1 MPWLTLWNRPL
12 CIGKCLSPLLE
23 DGTINLVSLLCFSF
37 LPSVCLASP
46 PQLLASSSARHRM
59 CGCEPNI
66 PCRRGQQ
73 ITGDAIVFYAIITVR
88 IYRRFFLRC
97 LGILVRCRCSAAY
110 STSNVQRPDRRFRV
124 VYGGKL
130 LAFSR
135 PKENKA
141 PSFSLRKDDR
151 SLDLAFAVTSKKKGK

>member
-1 MPWLTLWNRPL
+1 M
-12 CIGKCLSPLLE
+12 
-23 DGTINLVSLLCFSF
+23 CFL
-37 LPSVCLASP
+37 LPSVCLPPFAKCVQGVFASP

-124 VYGGKL
+124 VYVGKL

-135 PKENKA
+135 PKKNKA
-141 PSFSLRKDDR
+141 PTFSLRKDDR
-151 SLDLAFAVTSKKKGK
+151 SLDLAFAVTSKKREK